1 MPTRQKDRPF
11 LFKPFLA
18 FSAARVQN
26 LEEFHKYRATVP
38 FLAANS
44 NRHKCRLLTPS
55 IVPKGTRGHSVRES
69 HWFDT
74 IHVHQ
79 RANGEY
85 CQCRFR
91 RKSKRMSRLAQASRS
106 AEPRCFALGVP
117 HGKRYTAKKRCAKT
131 ISRELG
137 KSNAK
142 RHDQ

>member
-55 IVPKGTRGHSVRES
+55 IVPKGTRGHSARES

-74 IHVHQ
+74 IHVHK

-85 CQCRFR
+85 LPVPLSPKIKTDESVGAS
-91 RKSKRMSRLAQASRS
+91 KSI
-106 AEPRCFALGVP
+106 C
-117 HGKRYTAKKRCAKT
+117 
-131 ISRELG
+131 
-137 KSNAK
+137 
-142 RHDQ
+142 